1 MYKNVQVCFSS
12 KETKMEAFK
21 TFKMETSKKKK
32 KKKKMK
38 SLKTSSKQAT
48 TKLEFGHQ

>member
-32 KKKKMK
+32 KKNEVFKNI
-38 SLKTSSKQAT
+38 KQASYNET
-48 TKLEFGHQ
+48 